1 MGEVLCLQT
10 SIEGK
15 GDAVSIKMSITVKLT
30 LASVACVLAVMVVF
44 SFFSYMSEKSRL
56 EAVIDSEAKHSLDR
70 LVSNLKLP
78 VYQFDHSQADAVL
91 GIELGDS
98 SIHAIAVRDL
108 KGNVFSGKRKN
119 EKMEIVDVF
128 PGDVEPAEHCYRQ
141 LKSEIRFDEGNLKQ
155 SIGTVELCLTDVRL
169 RESLDSMLARMVAS
183 TLLVSVFLCI
193 CIFVVLRYIL
203 LRPILDIRDAV
214 ARFEQMD
221 FSSRTSQQSSDEL
234 GQLGR
239 SFNTMA
245 STIQDYSENM
255 EQTISDRTLE
265 LTRKNEIIVLEKEVA
280 EAATQAKTQLLA
292 EQEVLIKKLEDAQGQ
307 LLQSEKMA
315 SVGQL
320 AAGVAHEINNPIGF
334 INSNLN
340 SLKGN
345 VEDLLTVI
353 AVYEKAD
360 TALSGHLDLLDAINK
375 AKSAA
380 DLGFL
385 QKDIQSL
392 IAESLEGVQRVK
404 KIVDNLKDFSRV
416 DSAEWQYANLENGLE
431 STLNIVWNELK
442 YKSEIKKEYAG
453 LPEIECIASQL
464 NQVFMNL
471 MVNAAHAIS
480 DHGVI
485 TLRTGFDDSIVW
497 VEVEDTG
504 SGIKPEHLKRIFEPF
519 FTTKPVGKGT
529 GLGLSLAYSIIQR
542 HHGKL
547 DVQSEPGKGTAF
559 RVTLPRERVPEE
571 GGA

>member
-1 MGEVLCLQT
+1 M
-10 SIEGK
+10 K
-15 GDAVSIKMSITVKLT
+15 RSITAKLA
-30 LASVACVLAVMVVF
+30 LASVACVFAVMVVF
-44 SFFSYMSEKSRL
+44 SFFSYESEKNRL
-56 EAVIDSEAKHSLDR
+56 ESIIDSEAMHTLDR

-91 GIELGDS
+91 GIEIREN
-98 SIHAIAVRDL
+98 SIQAIAVLDL

-119 EKMEIVDVF
+119 ERKEILDF
-128 PGDVEPAEHCYRQ
+128 LPGDVEPAAPCYRQ
-141 LKSEIRFDEGNLKQ
+141 LKSEIRYDQDNLKQ
-155 SIGTVELCLTDVRL
+155 VIGTLELCFTDVRL
-169 RESLDSMLARMVAS
+169 RESLDSMLARMVDS
-183 TLLVSVFLCI
+183 TVLVSVFLCI
-193 CIFVVLRYIL
+193 CLFVVLRYIL

-214 ARFEQMD
+214 TRFEQMD
-221 FSSRTSQQSSDEL
+221 FSSRTTLQSTDEL

-255 EQTISDRTLE
+255 ERTIADRTLE

-292 EQEVLIKKLEDAQGQ
+292 EQDVLIRKLEDAQGQ

-345 VEDLLTVI
+345 VEDLLAVI

-360 TALSGHLDLLDAINK
+360 TALSGHLDLLDAIRK
-375 AKSAA
+375 AKSAV

-416 DSAEWQYANLENGLE
+416 DTAEWQYANLESGLE

-442 YKSEIKKEYAG
+442 YKADVRKEYAG

-480 DHGVI
+480 GHGVI
-485 TLRTGFDDSIVW
+485 TLRTGFDESTAW
-497 VEVEDTG
+497 VEVQDTG

-529 GLGLSLAYSIIQR
+529 GLGLSLAYSIVQR

-547 DVQSEPGKGTAF
+547 DVRSDPGTGTVF
-559 RVTLPRERVPEE
+559 RVTLPRERVLEE
-571 GGA
+571 SEA

>member
-1 MGEVLCLQT
+1 M
-10 SIEGK
+10 
-15 GDAVSIKMSITVKLT
+15 KMSITVKLA

-44 SFFSYMSEKSRL
+44 SFFSYVSEKSRL
-56 EAVIDSEAKHSLDR
+56 EAIIDSEAEHTLDR

-78 VYQFDHSQADAVL
+78 LYQFDHSQADAVL
-91 GIELGDS
+91 GIEIRES
-98 SIHAIAVRDL
+98 SIQAVAVLDL
-108 KGNVFSGKRKN
+108 KGNVFAGKRKN
-119 EKMEIVDVF
+119 EKMEIVDVRS
-128 PGDVEPAEHCYRQ
+128 GGVEPAAHCFRQ
-141 LKSEIRFDEGNLKQ
+141 LKSEIRVDDDYMKQ
-155 SIGTVELCLTDVRL
+155 SIGTLELCFTDVKL
-169 RESLDSMLARMVAS
+169 RESLNSMLKRMVAS

-203 LRPILDIRDAV
+203 LRPILNIRDAV

-221 FSSRTSQQSSDEL
+221 FSSRTTLQSGDEL

-255 EQTISDRTLE
+255 EQTIADRTLE

-292 EQEVLIKKLEDAQGQ
+292 EQEVLIRKLEDAQGQ

-340 SLKGN
+340 SLRGN
-345 VEDLLTVI
+345 VEGLLTVI

-360 TALSGHLDLLDAINK
+360 TALSGHLDLLDAIRK

-380 DLGFL
+380 DLDFM

-392 IAESLEGVQRVK
+392 ITESLEGVQRVK

-416 DSAEWQYANLENGLE
+416 DTAEWQYANLERGLE

-442 YKSEIKKEYAG
+442 YKAEVRKEYAG

-471 MVNAAHAIS
+471 MVNAAHAIPA
-480 DHGVI
+480 HGVI
-485 TLRTGFDDSIVW
+485 TLRTGFDDSSAW
-497 VEVEDTG
+497 VEVEDNG
-504 SGIKPEHLKRIFEPF
+504 SGIKPEHLKRIYEPF
-519 FTTKPVGKGT
+519 FTTKPIGKGT
-529 GLGLSLAYSIIQR
+529 GLGLSLAYSIVQR

-547 DVQSEPGKGTAF
+547 DVRSEPGKGTVF
-559 RVTLPRERVPEE
+559 RVTLPRARVLEE
-571 GGA
+571 GAV